1 MKVSAQELDRLIL
14 LIPRLTRKQLDR
26 LDTLIHEETL
36 RKANGDLA
44 KVKKEYEQETP
55 A

>member
-1 MKVSAQELDRLIL
+1 MKVTAQELDRLIL

-26 LDTLIHEETL
+26 LDTLIHEETM

-44 KVKKEYEQETP
+44 KATDEKAVTP
-55 A
+55 